1 MRTGTRTPVRSDSV
15 HGCNFACIW
24 SSGHV
29 LVGRCACAR
38 AEGLAP
44 RCSPSRLIV
53 TRLSPPC
60 ALCRARLHFVLA
72 LSLTRARGQC
82 VSHLHSPPRKHCS
95 TKVAH
100 PYATPT
106 DETANQTTYRHEV
119 LPTCYSRNVKRALRT
134 QLVLPPTV
142 HSIGRGSVARN
153 PRFLRVHAHTSM
165 HTHCHRTG
173 PAPLNGSR
181 DASCG
186 RMSSSA

>member
-1 MRTGTRTPVRSDSV
+1 MELGARSRWSLRLRTCGGPRAALLSVSSHSHTALTSLRSMSRSTTLRTCTLSV
-15 HGCNFACIW
+15 
-24 SSGHV
+24 
-29 LVGRCACAR
+29 
-38 AEGLAP
+38 
-44 RCSPSRLIV
+44 
-53 TRLSPPC
+53 
-60 ALCRARLHFVLA
+60 
-72 LSLTRARGQC
+72 TRARGQC